1 MNVLLIILLIVFLL
15 FYFGPWIAKHLL
27 FWQLR
32 KMQKRTFD
40 AFNQASNRQQ
50 QQQQQPRRSKYDNAV
65 GQDAQ
70 FEEITNEDSTNPTSP
85 SCSYTPS
92 PKVSDAKWEEIN

>member
-1 MNVLLIILLIVFLL
+1 MAFCGNCGAEIND
-15 FYFGPWIAKHLL
+15 GAK
-27 FWQLR
+27 FCPVCG
-32 KMQKRTFD
+32 TV
-40 AFNQASNRQQ
+40 QAAPGAQQ